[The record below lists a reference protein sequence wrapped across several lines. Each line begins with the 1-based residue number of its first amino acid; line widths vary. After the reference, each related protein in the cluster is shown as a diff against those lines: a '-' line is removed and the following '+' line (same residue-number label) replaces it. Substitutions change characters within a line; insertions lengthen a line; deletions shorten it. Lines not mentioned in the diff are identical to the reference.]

1 MYSIRRIIINPQLKP
16 IRSIY
21 TNTSNSIKQS
31 VTQNKIGIR
40 NASTIELLETIKYK
54 YSYSDKFWAL
64 QQLAI
69 KYALPVGFMCALG
82 STIKYEY
89 NTVKNMKIYNTEHGI
104 ENKKQLTVE
113 DFGHSLMCHC
123 LVVGIPT
130 AFKTAFFHV
139 YGIGFIIVSAIN
151 YIG

>member
-31 VTQNKIGIR
+31 VTKNKIGIR

-69 KYALPVGFMCALG
+69 KYALPIGFMCALG

-89 NTVKNMKIYNTEHGI
+89 NM
-104 ENKKQLTVE
+104 NKK
-113 DFGHSLMCHC
+113 
-123 LVVGIPT
+123 
-130 AFKTAFFHV
+130 
-139 YGIGFIIVSAIN
+139 N
-151 YIG
+151 YNVNKKEN

>member
-40 NASTIELLETIKYK
+40 NASTIELLESIKYK
-54 YSYSDKFWAL
+54 HSYYDKFSAL

-69 KYALPVGFMCALG
+69 KYALPIGFMFALG

-89 NTVKNMKIYNTEHGI
+89 DNIKYEKN
-104 ENKKQLTVE
+104 L
-113 DFGHSLMCHC
+113 
-123 LVVGIPT
+123 
-130 AFKTAFFHV
+130 
-139 YGIGFIIVSAIN
+139 
-151 YIG
+151 

>member
-31 VTQNKIGIR
+31 VTKNKISIR
-40 NASTIELLETIKYK
+40 NASTIELLESIKYK
-54 YSYSDKFWAL
+54 DSYSDKFWAL

-69 KYALPVGFMCALG
+69 KYALPIGFMCALG
-82 STIKYEY
+82 STIRNEY
-89 NTVKNMKIYNTEHGI
+89 DDIKHRKIYNTEHRI
-104 ENKKQLTVE
+104 ENKEQLTVE

-139 YGIGFIIVSAIN
+139 YGIGIIIVSAIN
-151 YIG
+151 YIS